1 MILVIAKGTI
11 TTVCDT
17 FQQSTCVFY
26 LFTLNI
32 ICLTAYLCIH
42 LSVFWFSLFLCPII
56 NTMIK
61 QKKSWFLKYTKEPI
75 FPVVLFLPEPEEWR
89 RHNDWTKHSKQN
101 LQVQVC
107 CKIFI
112 WLIRYQIPSA
122 GRICNFTLSPAK
134 QGFCVN
140 YVCSSSGSLTS
151 DSLDTHRSFALYL

>member
-17 FQQSTCVFY
+17 FQQSTCIFY

-42 LSVFWFSLFLCPII
+42 LSVYWFSLFLCPTIT
-56 NTMIK
+56 TMIN
-61 QKKSWFLKYTKEPI
+61 KEILI
-75 FPVVLFLPEPEEWR
+75 FEIYQRIYLSSGAILPEPEEWKR
-89 RHNDWTKHSKQN
+89 YNDWTKHSKQN

-112 WLIRYQIPSA
+112 WLTRYQILSA
-122 GRICNFTLSPAK
+122 GRICSSPLTPAK
-134 QGFCVN
+134 RGFCVN
-140 YVCSSSGSLTS
+140 YVCSSSGSHTS
-151 DSLDTHRSFALYL
+151 DGFDTHRSFALYL